1 MLRPIRQIYDV
12 ASLPSLVRHKY
23 VPNDRAM
30 SLEGNFAREIKR
42 FLPEKWTE
50 SLLTMVNSITPDGP
64 VQNFTSD
71 LHSNE
76 VKANAAQS
84 ERITSE
90 SISHKSLTLTRT
102 QPAIGNNI
110 ICKAVMWMRSMPQSF
125 ALKYFDHNA
134 QNHNQFC

>member
-1 MLRPIRQIYDV
+1 MSQT
-12 ASLPSLVRHKY
+12 H
-23 VPNDRAM
+23 DRAM
-30 SLEGNFAREIKR
+30 SLEGNFASEIKR
-42 FLPEKWTE
+42 FLPAKWTE

-90 SISHKSLTLTRT
+90 LIWQAERHSIDASVIRSSYGIAQIFDPHPYPTSDWQQHHMQSSNVDAVNATIFCVEIFRSQCPKS
-102 QPAIGNNI
+102 
-110 ICKAVMWMRSMPQSF
+110 
-125 ALKYFDHNA
+125 
-134 QNHNQFC
+134 